1 MGAFFTLADHDN
13 QTDALLALTLA
24 QDPLSREHIPMG
36 MEYLA
41 LTDPVSTAISQQE
54 EGIRGFWH
62 AVLPVLFW
70 LCSENSDGED
80 RETCETRAKTR
91 RKASTSHP
99 AR

>member
-1 MGAFFTLADHDN
+1 
-13 QTDALLALTLA
+13 
-24 QDPLSREHIPMG
+24 MG

-80 RETCETRAKTR
+80 RGNL
-91 RKASTSHP
+91 
-99 AR
+99 